1 MPGESWAG
9 KEKAMS
15 DDFLDRA
22 RMALQDM
29 HGRVEAGKLMMFLR
43 TIEHA
48 EALEAR
54 AEKAEAELDA
64 VRGAALAMDK
74 SASDALTSII
84 AERDAMLKALSII
97 AVMGY
102 SNDPA
107 INDEIAKQA
116 VGQARAA
123 LNREA
128 GT

>member
-1 MPGESWAG
+1 
-9 KEKAMS
+9 MS

-22 RMALQDM
+22 RMALRDM
-29 HGRVEAGKLMMFLR
+29 QGRVEAGKLMMFHR

-84 AERDAMLKALSII
+84 AERDALREALEWYGDQTRLARLIHSEGD
-97 AVMGY
+97 AGRHALAE
-102 SNDPA
+102 DGG
-107 INDEIAKQA
+107 DR
-116 VGQARAA
+116 ARAA
-123 LNREA
+123 LNRE
-128 GT
+128 TDT